1 MEVRGRKYASQTSP
15 ERTKVWIEPH
25 SKNHAQLQQG
35 KKVPVVY
42 YLCRNRHLEHPHF
55 MEVPLSSSDGLYLRD
70 VINRLNALRGKG
82 MAALYSWSCKRSYKN
97 GFVWHDLSED
107 DLVLPAHGN
116 EYILKGSELLDQ
128 SPQERPN
135 NISTNIKK
143 EILKNSQIDSP
154 KRGGSHEASSS
165 SSSPPPCKEEKKML
179 VRDDDQSHVGTA
191 PSTPHSLSS
200 ASSPSTMEYRVIKPV
215 EAHDASTQTEERR
228 KPVPVVPIPVPV
240 SGQIRSKKL
249 SHEIVR
255 DPPSPAPNPTYS
267 NISSSV
273 TGSATGSSGRI
284 DTLESLIRAEAS
296 KRNNFRVVEEEEV
309 FSPEDERLKPANLL
323 LQIVT
328 CGSLAVKDHKGFGLV
343 PTYRPRFTQIGFPSP
358 VFSTLKDLDRMS
370 ENTRAVGLRVEEAE
384 YYSGSMIEG
393 KKHREDLSTGSGLR
407 RSTSFEDERSY
418 KTTPDSKRDAKHV
431 HGSTTTKCL
440 PQTIKMISCKQPRGE
455 TVKSPAGP
463 ESSKLS
469 PLCSSNG
476 VSKRT
481 MTDSSSVAGSTSMRI
496 ESFKADKEKIIKI
509 EESLLLELGL

>member
-1 MEVRGRKYASQTSP
+1 MEVRGRKYGGRTSP

-82 MAALYSWSCKRSYKN
+82 MAAMYSWSCKRSYKN

-116 EYILKGSELLDQ
+116 EYVLKGSELLDQ
-128 SPQERPN
+128 SPPERPN
-135 NISTNIKK
+135 NIATNTKK
-143 EILKNSQIDSP
+143 ECLKNPQIDSP
-154 KRGGSHEASSS
+154 KSGGALEGSSS
-165 SSSPPPCKEEKKML
+165 SSSPAPSKEDKRML
-179 VRDDDQSHVGTA
+179 VRDDDQSHMGTC

-200 ASSPSTMEYRVIKPV
+200 TSSPSTTEYRVIKLV

-228 KPVPVVPIPVPV
+228 NQVPSIPIPVSIP
-240 SGQIRSKKL
+240 GQVRSKKL
-249 SHEIVR
+249 SPEIVR
-255 DPPSPAPNPTYS
+255 DPPSPAPNPTYPS
-267 NISSSV
+267 TSSSV
-273 TGSATGSSGRI
+273 TDSATGTSGRI

-296 KRNNFRVVEEEEV
+296 KRNNFRVVEEEEI
-309 FSPEDERLKPANLL
+309 FSPEDEKLKPSNLL
-323 LQIVT
+323 LQLVT
-328 CGSLAVKDHKGFGLV
+328 CGSLSVKDHKGFGIV

-358 VFSTLKDLDRMS
+358 VFSTLRDLDRLS
-370 ENTRAVGLRVEEAE
+370 ESTRAVGLRVEEAE
-384 YYSGSMIEG
+384 YFSGSLVEA
-393 KKHREDLSTGSGLR
+393 KKHKEAAGSALR

-418 KTTPDSKRDAKHV
+418 KTTPNLKRDTKHA
-431 HGSTTTKCL
+431 HGLTTTKCL
-440 PQTIKMISCKQPRGE
+440 PQTIKTMSCKQPRGE
-455 TVKSPAGP
+455 NIKSPAGL
-463 ESSKLS
+463 ECSKLS

-476 VSKRT
+476 ASKRT
-481 MTDSSSVAGSTSMRI
+481 MTDSSSVAGSTSMRL

-509 EESLLLELGL
+509 EES